1 MLKNKFKTNS
11 NSKPNTDNRKVI
23 NKNANSSKISF
34 KTSKVRSDN
43 KYNSSISRN
52 NTLRKT
58 KSKLTSKKTKE
69 NIIFKEKKVKEK
81 ETEKKVDKKINKE
94 KKKDEK
100 KINEEEKKDNEKKNK
115 NNLTLTKKDLN
126 ILIKNFTFQRN
137 NSSKLRKNIS
147 LKNSDINENLVLK
160 LLSNK
165 KNDLHSELSKIKEQN
180 SYLKEVSFN
189 NLQMQN
195 NFMKQS
201 QIRLIKSLKKN
212 KENLLDKVSS
222 INQQIYQ
229 IKINKKNDSNLND
242 YSMEDY
248 SENIRKEFIF
258 HNMRKWN
265 KPKSG
270 IKKKIKDLDMKKEDL
285 KNNSKLSNKDTE
297 NIRKNKSKNNEHYI
311 TQEQHKSFI
320 NNVIS
325 KNKNN
330 NYLYQKMASSFDE
343 KEKIYITES
352 IKPKNIEIKKINK
365 LDINYNSLK
374 KKIDNLAN
382 LDKLHKMWKERS
394 ELLPKYVSPFYIKA
408 LNTEENEKKEEK
420 EKIEL
425 KKQLYELKQNYAKE
439 KVNLPRI
446 SLILKKERDKR
457 ELKFSFDKSKEFKN
471 MINKNINIKVMQLK
485 NKNQNLS
492 KNENKKSNSVSEIN
506 KNLKLNNL
514 FLRNKNEIKESNSL
528 KMANNKLNLN
538 ISNNNDSF
546 PKLSQDINNIEE
558 IKKNKFSTIKIKNNK
573 EKHIDNIKYKVE
585 VMEDKYKR
593 GKELLKLKGGYLNN
607 EDFGEEINEL
617 LINSIK
623 GKLDMIEMIKS

>member
-81 ETEKKVDKKINKE
+81 ETEKNVDKKINKE

-100 KINEEEKKDNEKKNK
+100 KINEEEKEDNEKKNK

-180 SYLKEVSFN
+180 SYLKEVSLN

-201 QIRLIKSLKKN
+201 QIRLIKNLKQN

-229 IKINKKNDSNLND
+229 IKINKKNDSNIND
-242 YSMEDY
+242 YSKEDY
-248 SENIRKEFIF
+248 SENIRREFIF
-258 HNMRKWN
+258 NNMRKWN

-285 KNNSKLSNKDTE
+285 KNNSKFSNKDTE

-330 NYLYQKMASSFDE
+330 NYLYQKMASSFDK

-365 LDINYNSLK
+365 LDIKYNSLK

-446 SLILKKERDKR
+446 SLILKKKRDKR

-492 KNENKKSNSVSEIN
+492 KNKNKKSNSVSEIN

-593 GKELLKLKGGYLNN
+593 GKELLKIKGGYLKN